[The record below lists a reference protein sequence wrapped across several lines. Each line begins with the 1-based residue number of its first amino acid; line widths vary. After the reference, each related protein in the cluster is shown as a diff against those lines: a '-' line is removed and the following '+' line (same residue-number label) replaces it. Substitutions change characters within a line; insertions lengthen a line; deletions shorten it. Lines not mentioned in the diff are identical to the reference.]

1 MPRYAILNDLDTPDF
16 HPVGLA
22 IERPDRVQLLL
33 VDDYGLRSEFREPY
47 TVREPDGEKIVYLPG
62 RSEYFDHVLVT
73 LSRGFLVSQVRTL
86 KELDSLTVAQ
96 LFHDEIN
103 AKQPRPRPAEYPL
116 GQMPQMR
123 PTPRVAA
130 PNTNRRAKVHASPRR
145 TGPIRIAA

>member
-1 MPRYAILNDLDTPDF
+1 VPRYAILNDLDTPDL

-22 IERPDRVQLLL
+22 IELLDRVQLLL

-47 TVREPDGEKIVYLPG
+47 TVREPDGEKVVYQPG
-62 RSEYFDHVLVT
+62 RTEYFDHVLLT
-73 LSRGFLVSQVRTL
+73 LSRGFLVSHVGAIE
-86 KELDSLTVAQ
+86 ELDSLTVAK

-103 AKQPRPRPAEYPL
+103 AKQPRPRPGEYAL
-116 GQMPQMR
+116 RQGPQMR

-130 PNTNRRAKVHASPRR
+130 PNASGAKRHGSPRR